1 MDTNEGKGLFVAW
14 GGKFEQQKFDNVIN
28 RSFDSAERSAAES
41 KDLVNLLS
49 FCFSLSL
56 FYSVSIAVTT
66 ALSSAHRILRA
77 SASVCLAVRGR
88 SRLAV
93 RPVENLS

>member
-1 MDTNEGKGLFVAW
+1 MDTNEGKGRFVA
-14 GGKFEQQKFDNVIN
+14 GDGRLFEKQKFDEEK
-28 RSFDSAERSAAES
+28 RYDGG
-41 KDLVNLLS
+41 LLPS
-49 FCFSLSL
+49 SSCFPISSL
-56 FYSVSIAVTT
+56 YSVSIAVTT